1 MHYFMNH
8 ETFSIDFMVA
18 CMQFIN
24 IIVHSVE
31 DMNFRV
37 HLQYEFTQLGLDDY
51 LENKLRNTESEDLQ
65 VQIQAY
71 LDNVFDVGALMED
84 AEQKN
89 CAIEQAQQLSQQL
102 SHSHEIEREWETRY
116 HGLER
121 VLHETCHERDNL
133 LADNHRLEE
142 ELNNTKKTIC
152 VREEETL
159 RRTSLLESKIQ
170 ELQNNTNTLNSNC
183 HVPNGTVSVNSA
195 TSPMSPERLIPVEP
209 VPPPPP
215 PPPMPSVG
223 VCMPPPP
230 PPPPPPMNMGMG
242 ISRASLPPPPPPPP
256 GLFNPAASGGESGK
270 MMTIR
275 KTFTTKYK
283 LPTFNWVPLKPNQ
296 VKGTIFNEF
305 HDEEKII
312 KTIDFS
318 DFEEQ
323 FKLGPKGPSE
333 VSRKNSSGVAGSGS
347 SSASGGSTGGSGALN
362 SSKRFKA
369 PEKVTMLEHNRLRN
383 MAISLRKLNTPTDLV
398 IRTLNTFDYESLN
411 IEQMEILLRMMPTP
425 AEIQAYRDFERSGR
439 SPDEMT
445 DEDKFLLCLSR
456 VERLEQK
463 MRIIYFISTLL
474 NPGSGQQSTVQIC
487 KSRIATLTEA
497 SRCLRKSPGIRA
509 ILEYILVFG
518 NYMNCST
525 RTMASGPAYGFK
537 LQTLDLITE
546 TKSSTDRSKSLL
558 HYVVD
563 VIGKNCGDKSTG
575 DEMLTDEQILKSI
588 EAVSPTTGV
597 KKVFGTCSHI
607 FPDQINLD
615 NTRLHF
621 DLDKQLS
628 LLERAASLAME
639 TCVSEVTELEKGMD
653 LAKRELLLRQSNGV
667 KDSATQRLQSFIS
680 SKSPEIQALKDD
692 LKRAQFEY
700 NECVEYFG
708 ENPKL
713 LESSSYLFGAF
724 SKFLKQYKQCL
735 YENRLSR
742 RKRLESM
749 IQEKIQRMK
758 ELNRTS
764 GSTGGSSS
772 SAGVNGDNNGN
783 GHNNHYDIT
792 SSSEDQEGVKVRDK
806 RILKQDEVYNGALE
820 DILMGLCHILFL
832 LFFLN
837 FFFHHYHSFS

>member
-1 MHYFMNH
+1 MSFRSIDSIVVLTFNQKGGHQIILNAFDHFKEVMVERRRFQTLMHYFMNH
-8 ETFSIDFMVA
+8 ETFDITFMVA

-71 LDNVFDVGALMED
+71 LDNVFDVAALMED
-84 AEQKN
+84 AEHKN
-89 CAIEQAQQLSQQL
+89 SAIEQAQHLAQQL

-142 ELNNTKKTIC
+142 ELNNIKKSFT

-159 RRTSLLESKIQ
+159 RRQSDLESRIQ
-170 ELQNNTNTLNSNC
+170 ELQTNQAGQSSNHLVTNGAVTVNT
-183 HVPNGTVSVNSA
+183 A
-195 TSPMSPERLIPVEP
+195 TSPMSPQHVPI
-209 VPPPPP
+209 PPPPP
-215 PPPMPSVG
+215 PPLPSPSG
-223 VCMPPPP
+223 ICMPPPP
-230 PPPPPPMNMGMG
+230 PPPPPPAGIGMG
-242 ISRASLPPPPPPPP
+242 SISRASLPPPPPPPP
-256 GLFNPAASGGESGK
+256 GGPLSTDSKN
-270 MMTIR
+270 MTIR

-305 HDEEKII
+305 HDEDKII
-312 KTIDFS
+312 RTIDFS

-323 FKLGPKGPSE
+323 FKLGLKGPE
-333 VSRKNSSGVAGSGS
+333 VSRKNSGA
-347 SSASGGSTGGSGALN
+347 SSAGASLN

-383 MAISLRKLNTPTDLV
+383 MAISLRKLNTPTDVV
-398 IRTLNTFDYESLN
+398 IRTLNTFDYEALTF
-411 IEQMEILLRMMPTP
+411 EQMEILMRMMPTP
-425 AEIQAYRDFERSGR
+425 VEIQAYRDFERSGK
-439 SPDEMT
+439 SMDEMT
-445 DEDKFLLCLSR
+445 DEDRFLLCISM

-463 MRIIYFISTLL
+463 MKIIYFMSTLQ
-474 NPGSGQQSTVQIC
+474 NPGSGQQNMIQIC

-497 SRCLRKSPGIRA
+497 SRSLRKSSGVRA

-546 TKSSTDRSKSLL
+546 TKSSLDRSKSLL

-563 VIGKNCGDKSTG
+563 VIGKNSGERVD
-575 DEMLTDEQILKSI
+575 DEVSEEQILKSLDAI
-588 EAVSPTTGV
+588 SPTTAA
-597 KKVFGTCSHI
+597 KKFGATSSI
-607 FPDQINLD
+607 FPDQITLD

-628 LLERAASLAME
+628 LLERAALLAME
-639 TCVSEVTELEKGMD
+639 TCVSEVSELERGMD

-667 KDSATQRLQSFIS
+667 KDSSTQRLQSFVNA
-680 SKSPEIQALKDD
+680 KSPEIQALKDD

-724 SKFLKQYKQCL
+724 SKFLKQYKLCL
-735 YENRLSR
+735 FENRLSR
-742 RKRLESM
+742 RKKLEAL
-749 IQEKIQRMK
+749 IQEQIHKKREVNRMSNNL
-758 ELNRTS
+758 E
-764 GSTGGSSS
+764 
-772 SAGVNGDNNGN
+772 NGN
-783 GHNNHYDIT
+783 GHVNHQHLD
-792 SSSEDQEGVKVRDK
+792 EEEGHRVKDK

-820 DILMGLCHILFL
+820 DILMGM
-832 LFFLN
+832 
-837 FFFHHYHSFS
+837 SQSAA